1 MTNDPTGRALHLL
14 SLLQTHRLWRAAEL
28 AERLDVTERTVR
40 RDVDRL
46 RTLGYPVDATTGTD
60 GGYRLAV
67 GAHLP
72 PLVLDD
78 DEAVA
83 VAVGLRSAAGAAIGG
98 IEDTSLRALAKIE
111 QLLPDR
117 LRRRVSA
124 LHSNVVELRWSGPDD
139 DVDPDALSV
148 LAVACRDREDVRF
161 DYRRRDGERSQRLV
175 EPHQL
180 VTAERRWYLVAFDL
194 RRNDWRT
201 FRVDRLSAAE
211 LAGGR
216 FAARQIPGGDAGA
229 FLTASIA
236 SIPRNVEAVLT
247 VDAAY
252 AQIEPVLSMVD
263 HHVVDT
269 APASCVIRLNAEDV
283 DHLTLSIVRVALN
296 APVAAIEPNDVADA
310 VALLTQRLH
319 ARSTAAQPLSAD
331 VPEYLTVDAVASGA
345 PEGATWSALHK
356 QHELAGK
363 PGKRAQAALGGEAGG
378 T

>member
-1 MTNDPTGRALHLL
+1 MVTNDPTGRALHLL

-72 PLVLDD
+72 PLVFDD

-83 VAVGLRSAAGAAIGG
+83 VALGLRSAASAAVGG

-124 LHSNVVELRWSGPDD
+124 LHSSVVELRWSGPDG

-148 LAVACRDREDVRF
+148 LAAACRDREEVRF
-161 DYRRRDGERSQRLV
+161 DYRRRDGDRSHRLV

-201 FRVDRLSAAE
+201 FRVDRLSATKP
-211 LAGGR
+211 AGGR
-216 FAARQIPGGDAGA
+216 FTAREIPGGDAGA

-236 SIPRNVEAVLT
+236 SIPRNVEAVVT
-247 VDAAY
+247 VDAAH
-252 AQIEPVLSMVD
+252 AQIEPVLSTVD
-263 HHVVDT
+263 HRVLETGTD
-269 APASCVIRLNAEDV
+269 SCVIRINGEEL
-283 DHLTLSIVRVALN
+283 DHVILSIARVALV
-296 APVAAIEPNDVADA
+296 APVAVVEPTDVADA
-310 VALLTQRLH
+310 VELLVRRLPG
-319 ARSTAAQPLSAD
+319 RPAQPGL
-331 VPEYLTVDAVASGA
+331 
-345 PEGATWSALHK
+345 
-356 QHELAGK
+356 
-363 PGKRAQAALGGEAGG
+363 
-378 T
+378 

>member
-1 MTNDPTGRALHLL
+1 MTNDPTGRALQLL

-83 VAVGLRSAAGAAIGG
+83 VAIGLRSAAAAAIGG

-124 LHSNVVELRWSGPDD
+124 LHTNVVELRWSGPDD

-148 LAVACRDREDVRF
+148 LAVACRDREEVRF
-161 DYRRRDGERSQRLV
+161 DYRRRDGDRSRRLV

-201 FRVDRLSAAE
+201 FRVDRLSATE
-211 LAGGR
+211 LAGAR
-216 FAARQIPGGDAGA
+216 FTAREIPGGDAGA

-236 SIPRNVEAVLT
+236 SIPRNSEAVVT
-247 VDAAY
+247 VDAVY
-252 AQIEPVLSMVD
+252 AQIEPLLSTVD
-263 HHVVDT
+263 HRVVDT
-269 APASCVIRLNAEDV
+269 ATDSCVIRINGEHV
-283 DHLTLSIVRVALN
+283 DHLIMSIARVALH
-296 APVAAIEPNDVADA
+296 APVAAVEPTAVADE
-310 VALLTQRLH
+310 VELLARRLQG
-319 ARSTAAQPLSAD
+319 RP
-331 VPEYLTVDAVASGA
+331 A
-345 PEGATWSALHK
+345 PPNL
-356 QHELAGK
+356 
-363 PGKRAQAALGGEAGG
+363 
-378 T
+378 